1 MEKLILHIYNYL
13 INSLYVIFFY
23 LVSLFH
29 LKYRYKTIEKKL
41 YTSIKQDL
49 IIDRDMTETRR
60 QKVFIKYLH

>member
-1 MEKLILHIYNYL
+1 MEKLILHICNYL

-49 IIDRDMTETRR
+49 IIGRDMPETRH
-60 QKVFIKYLH
+60 QKLFIKYLH

>member
-41 YTSIKQDL
+41 YISIKQDL
-49 IIDRDMTETRR
+49 IIDRDMPETRR